1 MSQPYEEIVEGE
13 TLRRV
18 PPGERHEA
26 ICERLHTLAAL
37 VVSQLPSTRL
47 LPARSIIQL
56 APGTLL
62 RPDLALVTAATGK
75 LWLVAEV
82 VHSGDHPVDT
92 VVKKA
97 TTMRLAGNSCLIC
110 NTGPVR
116 SLSPETS
123 SAVSNRLR
131 KASAESA
138 MAMFTAVIFSSLCVH
153 AAPHFR
159 HCVVLVK

>member
-26 ICERLHTLAAL
+26 ICERLHTLAAS

-56 APGTLL
+56 APGTFL

-82 VHSGDHPVDT
+82 VHASDHHVDT

-97 TTMRLAGNSCLIC
+97 IYEECRVPRLWMIDPRYDNAEVYHDSKYGLVLKGILAGSETL
-110 NTGPVR
+110 TE
-116 SLSPETS
+116 SLLP
-123 SAVSNRLR
+123 A
-131 KASAESA
+131 
-138 MAMFTAVIFSSLCVH
+138 
-153 AAPHFR
+153 FR
-159 HCVVLVK
+159 ITMTELFLE